1 MPDKENTIKNYSQ
14 TWPMPKKLSP
24 IIIIG
29 TGGIVKDAHLPA
41 YKKAGFEVN
50 GLYDVDL
57 EKAKNLAKEFGI
69 NNVFNSLE
77 EAFQNKDYIFDLALP
92 PANLLE
98 VVEKLPEN
106 IYAVFQKPLGRSL
119 EEGNKI
125 RKICHQ
131 KNIRACMNFQL
142 RFSPISLPVYEAIKQ
157 IF

>member
-14 TWPMPKKLSP
+14 TWPMPQKLSP

-29 TGGIVKDAHLPA
+29 TGGIVKAAHLPA

-77 EAFQNKDYIFDLALP
+77 EAFQNKSPVTLENELENYQDLYVS
-92 PANLLE
+92 NE
-98 VVEKLPEN
+98 
-106 IYAVFQKPLGRSL
+106 ILGRTFINNILFKSKFKL
-119 EEGNKI
+119 
-125 RKICHQ
+125 ICFNH
-131 KNIRACMNFQL
+131 FQ
-142 RFSPISLPVYEAIKQ
+142 I
-157 IF
+157 